1 MLTFEEQEAARQER
15 LNEPGTEPPCPLCQR
30 PRVKRSDYIR
40 CNRCGLNWTNGE
52 QAIDRHPL
60 ATQPIEPTEMAKE
73 ELGAP
78 IVDFTSESE
87 IAKAVGRAVGRVDS

>member
-1 MLTFEEQEAARQER
+1 MELTMEQQQEAARQER

-60 ATQPIEPTEMAKE
+60 ATQPTKPTTPESRDN
-73 ELGAP
+73 GAP
-78 IVDFTSESE
+78 TVKSISEL
-87 IAKAVGRAVGRVDS
+87 